1 MLCKMLRPGFALFAA
16 SLLILAAGC
25 KTEDNPNGGAAVPSG
40 SSGGKRFVFLI
51 NTPNDYWNACKAG
64 LVEGE
69 KEFQLKEAGLSISME
84 SNDGTAQGQVDSLR
98 QFGTQSDIVGVAL
111 TVVQADNAAIVDEM
125 KKLQAKGVK
134 VFTVDGDVNRD
145 KFRDARPYYI
155 GTNNIEAGKILG
167 TATKKVL
174 EARKVEK
181 GAYVQFAGYT
191 DNDNARNRMNGVK
204 EGLGSSFEDRD
215 RMSDETD
222 YNRAQENVRIAL
234 TNHDD
239 IVALVGIWAYNGPEI
254 AVVVNQRKVRDKVA
268 VVTFDADSRS
278 IEAMDAGNMDV
289 MCVQNPFEM
298 GRQAVKLLKAMHL
311 DDKAVIQEM
320 FPKAGEPDGDIY
332 TTGLKIVVPDQG
344 SPLKKED
351 YSGGEVEF
359 LTATELKAWLKKYG
373 LKSS

>member
-1 MLCKMLRPGFALFAA
+1 MLCKMLRPGFALVAA
-16 SLLILAAGC
+16 TLLIFAAGC
-25 KTEDNPNGGAAVPSG
+25 KSESNPNANSGAGASAG
-40 SSGGKRFVFLI
+40 SGKRFVFLI

-69 KEFQLKEAGLSISME
+69 KEFQLKDAGLSISME

-155 GTNNIEAGKILG
+155 GTNNIEAGKLLG
-167 TATKKVL
+167 AATKKVL
-174 EARKVEK
+174 EARKVDK

-204 EGLGSSFEDRD
+204 EGLGSSYEDRD

-234 TNHDD
+234 TNHADL
-239 IVALVGIWAYNGPEI
+239 VALVGIWAYNGPEI
-254 AVVVNQRKVRDKVA
+254 AVVVNQRKARDQVA

-278 IEAMDAGNMDV
+278 IEAMEAGNMDV
-289 MCVQNPFEM
+289 MCVQDPYKM
-298 GRQAVKLLKAMHL
+298 GLQAVKLLKAMHL
-311 DDKAVIQEM
+311 DDQATIKEM
-320 FPKAGEPDGDIY
+320 FPNAGQPDGDIY
-332 TTGLKIVVPDQG
+332 TTGLKLVVPDAG

-351 YSGGEVEF
+351 YAGSDIEF
-359 LTATELKAWLKKYG
+359 LTVSEMKAWLKKLG